1 VRLDRNQRQSRAEE
15 RVLGRNAAC
24 PGGNAQPREG
34 RSYGGKGGQIMWRM
48 GGGYRG
54 RKGGSTLDRG
64 GGQRGSRRDPN
75 AIDID
80 RSRGEDRT
88 CYVCGKWG
96 HMAKNCWERHKER
109 VVETLQESAKESR
122 EQ

>member
-1 VRLDRNQRQSRAEE
+1 
-15 RVLGRNAAC
+15 
-24 PGGNAQPREG
+24 
-34 RSYGGKGGQIMWRM
+34 MWRM

-122 EQ
+122 EQEEDIEEKEEEVHLIEEEVKRVQGETQMQ

>member
-1 VRLDRNQRQSRAEE
+1 
-15 RVLGRNAAC
+15 
-24 PGGNAQPREG
+24 
-34 RSYGGKGGQIMWRM
+34 MWRM

-64 GGQRGSRRDPN
+64 GGQTGPRRDPN

-80 RSRGEDRT
+80 RSRGGDRT

-109 VVETLQESAKESR
+109 VVEMPQELAKKNGG
-122 EQ
+122 Q

>member
-1 VRLDRNQRQSRAEE
+1 
-15 RVLGRNAAC
+15 
-24 PGGNAQPREG
+24 
-34 RSYGGKGGQIMWRM
+34 MWRM

-64 GGQRGSRRDPN
+64 GGQTGPRRDPN

-80 RSRGEDRT
+80 RSRGGDRT

-96 HMAKNCWERHKER
+96 HMAKNCWKRHKER
-109 VVETLQESAKESR
+109 VVETPQESAKESR
-122 EQ
+122 GQ

>member
-24 PGGNAQPREG
+24 PGGNAQPREE
-34 RSYGGKGGQIMWRM
+34 RSYGGKGRQIMWRM

-54 RKGGSTLDRG
+54 RKGGSILDRG

-88 CYVCGKWG
+88 CYMCGKWG

-122 EQ
+122 GQ